1 MRSFLLLAVSPLVA
15 GFGSFP
21 VPLNDGGVTKD
32 TVPPVT
38 DACASAVCM
47 ADICSDGM
55 GRRPVGDDCCS
66 CLAADDKGDKGGGV
80 TTPTGLCSTAHQ
92 PGREGSLHTAFP
104 HCPLTVMLATLRPGP
119 CLTPDVMG
127 RGCSR
132 HVQLGLS
139 S

>member
-66 CLAADDKGDKGGGV
+66 CLAADDKGGGG

-92 PGREGSLHTAFP
+92 PGREGSLHTALT
-104 HCPLTVMLATLRPGP
+104 HCPHRMLALP
-119 CLTPDVMG
+119 
-127 RGCSR
+127 
-132 HVQLGLS
+132 
-139 S
+139 